1 MQFCHLKL
9 VEPIDLLTETINNKR
24 FYLTPEGNK
33 YKSVTTVTGIR
44 SLKSIAEWR
53 KRVGEEEA
61 TKISTRAAS
70 RGTKFHDIIEKYLNN
85 CLDET
90 VEMQNP
96 LPYTI
101 FKTAKKYLDRINNI
115 HLLESAL
122 YSDYLQLAGRVD
134 CIAEFDGVL
143 SVIDFK
149 TSSKEKEEYQI
160 ENYFVQET
168 AYAVMYYERYKIQ
181 PVQLVTIIACESGSS
196 QLFIKKNIGY
206 HLGLLKEYINEYN
219 QVYG

>member
-1 MQFCHLKL
+1 MFIHL
-9 VEPIDLLTETINNKR
+9 NNDIAIELESVTTDQGR
-24 FYLTPEGNK
+24 FYKVPNGEQ
-33 YKSVTTVTGIR
+33 YRSVTTVTGIKSR
-44 SLKSIAEWR
+44 ASIAEWR
-53 KRVGEEEA
+53 KKVGEEKA
-61 TKISTRAAS
+61 NQISTRAAS

-85 CLDET
+85 SLVES

-96 LPYTI
+96 LPYTL
-101 FKTAKKYLDRINNI
+101 FKNVKKNLDRINNI

-122 YSDYLQLAGRVD
+122 YSDYLRLAGRVD

-168 AYAVMYYERYKIQ
+168 AYAAMYYERYNIR
-181 PVQLVTIIACESGSS
+181 PEQLVTIISCEDGSS
-196 QLFIKKNIGY
+196 QLFVKKNIGY
-206 HLGLLKEYINEYN
+206 YFKLLKEYIEEYN
-219 QVYG
+219 KVYG

>member
-9 VEPIDLLTETINNKR
+9 VEPIDLLSETINDKR
-24 FYLTPEGNK
+24 YYLTPEGNR
-33 YKSVTTVTGIR
+33 YSSVTTVTGVR
-44 SLKSIAEWR
+44 SRASIAEWR
-53 KRVGEEEA
+53 KKVGEEQA
-61 TKISTRAAS
+61 NKISSRAAS

-85 CLDET
+85 SLNES
-90 VEMQNP
+90 VEMQTP
-96 LPYTI
+96 LPYTM
-101 FKTAKKYLDRINNI
+101 FKCAKKIIDRINNI

-149 TSSKEKEEYQI
+149 TSSKQKEEYQI

-168 AYAVMYYERYKIQ
+168 AYAVMYYERFGLKPEQI
-181 PVQLVTIIACESGSS
+181 VTIIACEDGSS
-196 QLFIKKNIGY
+196 QLFVKKNINY
-206 HLGLLKEYINEYN
+206 YLQILKEYIDEYKKL
-219 QVYG
+219 YG

>member
-9 VEPIDLLTETINNKR
+9 VEPIDLLSETVDGKR
-24 FYLTPEGNK
+24 YYLTPEGNK
-33 YKSVTTVTGIR
+33 YSSVTTVTGIR
-44 SLKSIAEWR
+44 SRQSIAEWR
-53 KRVGEEEA
+53 KKVGEEEA
-61 TKISTRAAS
+61 NKISTRASS

-85 CLDET
+85 SLDEK

-96 LPYTI
+96 LPYTM
-101 FKTAKKYLDRINNI
+101 FKSAKKTLDRINNI

-168 AYAVMYYERYKIQ
+168 AYAAMYYERFAIRPEQ
-181 PVQLVTIIACESGSS
+181 IVTIISCESGCT
-196 QLFIKKNIGY
+196 QLFVKKNINKY
-206 HLGLLKEYINEYN
+206 FQLLKEYIKEYK